1 MYTIWLISA
10 LAGVI
15 CCNGFA
21 EFKQVKCVCV
31 CVCAALLIATVGLVA
46 MELPYRRAPE
56 LIIPPPAATIY
67 VLGDSISA
75 GMRKGGSNMA

>member
-1 MYTIWLISA
+1 
-10 LAGVI
+10 
-15 CCNGFA
+15 
-21 EFKQVKCVCV
+21 V